1 MLSRFKVRSCEEGGD
16 INLEKAE
23 GIGDIT
29 GKMGSLALACWIEG
43 A

>member
-23 GIGDIT
+23 GIGDII
-29 GKMGSLALACWIEG
+29 GKMGSLALACWFEG